1 MSNPFYKLEN
11 NQSEFPNVGNVNV
24 YKYDNDFDYDRFNAV
39 QMDLQLCSVPY
50 DQGEAHVGQRTIT
63 GIGNVVDF
71 GSKEA
76 RDKWFSD
83 IPDNECFRWSTKY
96 KSLHDEMFIDVPLPF
111 DVAARHNYL
120 VVHYHMAANDNS
132 PVQYAE
138 DTGLKT
144 WFYFVRDV
152 QFVAPNTTRLNLMD
166 DAWQTWIY
174 DINITSMFLE
184 RGHAPM
190 LAMSAGEYLTNPI
203 GKCDYLLTEDV
214 NFGTASQVKHSDVA
228 CFNGNDREET
238 IYACIATTANAFGS
252 WGSKSGGDWC
262 IPASAYYNQDGVPSV
277 CVVALPS
284 SDLNSFLTYCDTY
297 SPQVKAAF
305 QAVFF
310 ASSKLLTLG
319 TGVKVF
325 EDNFTLYP
333 VSASRKTLD
342 LTTLTKSQFGY
353 DARYADIA
361 KLYTSPYAHI
371 EIVDEN
377 GNVDVIKIEDTSGTI
392 KISTALSLAYPFV
405 NIDAHLT
412 GVGGTAGGT
421 VTFKNVNS
429 KSFPFTGTWYETLR
443 TWKIP
448 TFAVILQ
455 ASDEYDFSAY
465 FDRVQRNNEIVTQKT
480 NADNLADMNY
490 NNNGAMNILEKVLSD
505 RNADLTVTLGG
516 YETTANTASTTYA
529 SSIALQ
535 DSDHIN
541 EDSLAY
547 ATWGLL
553 YNMLTYDNAYTT
565 AMVNASQN
573 ASIQSSAI
581 SAAATLIGGLASVAI
596 SAGTGGALA
605 PLAATLMSGGISS
618 VASAAGTATAINQ
631 SQSQAN
637 SLISTNTNKDLVTRT
652 INERRTALQNTAN
665 EHQATIQNA
674 LITANAAEASNVA
687 KQNATTT
694 KNYRDW
700 IVNNTRTETK
710 ANNTRSYNTG
720 LAGIQ
725 NGINQAA
732 LRAPFVYGSF
742 SDGDSATT
750 KPMALFA
757 NVVTQSRH
765 AIRCAGDEFL
775 KYGYRLDQC
784 WPFDNKWAIGKY
796 FTYWQVSDF
805 WVYENNVPDVYMDM
819 IRFYLMGGVTVWK
832 HPEDIGRISIY
843 DNR

>member
-11 NQSEFPNVGNVNV
+11 NQSQFPNIDSVNV
-24 YKYDNDFDYDRFNAV
+24 FKYDNDFDYSRFDSV

-83 IPDNECFRWSTKY
+83 IPDNQCFRWSTKY
-96 KSLHDEMFIDVPLPF
+96 KSLHNDMYIDVPLPF
-111 DVAARHNYL
+111 DVAAKHNYL

-152 QFVAPNTTRLNLMD
+152 QFVSVNTTRLNLMD

-190 LAMSAGEYLTNPI
+190 LAIGADEYLTNPLS
-203 GKCDYLLTEDV
+203 KCDYLLTEDV
-214 NFGTASQVKHSDVA
+214 NYGTASQVKHSDVA
-228 CFNGNDREET
+228 CFNGGDREET

-252 WGSKSGGDWC
+252 WGTKAGGDWN

-277 CVVALPS
+277 CVVALQA

-297 SPQVKAAF
+297 SPQVKTAF

-310 ASSKLLTLG
+310 ASSKLITLG
-319 TGVKVF
+319 TGVSVF
-325 EDNFTLYP
+325 DDNFTLYP
-333 VSASRKTLD
+333 VTASRKTID
-342 LTTLTKSQFGY
+342 LTTLKKSMFGY
-353 DARYADIA
+353 DSRYANIA
-361 KLYTSPYAHI
+361 KLYTSPYAHL
-371 EIVDEN
+371 EITDEN
-377 GNVDVIKIEDTSGTI
+377 GNVDIIKIEDTSGTI

-412 GVGGTAGGT
+412 GVGGIAGGT

-429 KSFPFTGTWYETLR
+429 KLFPFTGTWYETLR

-455 ASDEYDFSAY
+455 ASDEYDFSTY
-465 FDRVQRNNEIVTQKT
+465 FDRVQRYNELVTQKT

-490 NNNGAMNILEKVLSD
+490 NNNGAMNILEKTLSD
-505 RNADLTVTLGG
+505 RNADLKVTLGG
-516 YETTANTASTTYA
+516 YETTANTSATTYA
-529 SSIALQ
+529 SSVALQ

-541 EDSLAY
+541 NDSLTY

-553 YNMLTYDNAYTT
+553 YNILTYNDAYTT
-565 AMVNASQN
+565 AMTNASIN
-573 ASIQSSAI
+573 AAIQSSAI
-581 SAAATLIGGLASVAI
+581 ASATTAINSLVDSAAEVGSGRIPTSLVKGAITSVAN
-596 SAGTGGALA
+596 
-605 PLAATLMSGGISS
+605 AAE
-618 VASAAGTATAINQ
+618 VATAINQ
-631 SQSQAN
+631 TSTQAG

-665 EHQATIQNA
+665 EHQTTIKNA
-674 LITANAAEASNVA
+674 LITADAAEVSRVE

-700 IVNNTRTETK
+700 IVRNTQAITKDNNQ
-710 ANNTRSYNTG
+710 RSYDTG
-720 LAGIQ
+720 IDGIA
-725 NGINQAA
+725 NDINQAA

-742 SDGDSATT
+742 SDGESATT

-765 AIRCAGDEFL
+765 AIKCAGDDFL
-775 KYGYRLDQC
+775 RYGYRLDQY

-832 HPEDIGRISIY
+832 RPEDIGRISIY
-843 DNR
+843 DNQ